1 MIRKHKNNFILIS
14 LFLCMLIFIFL
25 PINLSPPLLRY
36 ASIFS
41 ISDSNSNNNLSESNS
56 TEKRATLSYDKI
68 IGRDGLYHYRVLFW
82 VPKEVTKFI
91 PYADTGIITDVSSHG
106 PIEKWSVE
114 ETNITSSNE
123 KLVFIFVPK
132 TFVYLY
138 GKGFEKVIHL
148 KYM

>member
-1 MIRKHKNNFILIS
+1 MLIS
-14 LFLCMLIFIFL
+14 LFLCTLIFIFL
-25 PINLSPPLLRY
+25 PINLCPPLLRY

-41 ISDSNSNNNLSESNS
+41 ISDSSLNNSNSIKSNS

-91 PYADTGIITDVSSHG
+91 PYADTGVITDVSSHG

-114 ETNITSSNE
+114 ETNLTSDNE

-138 GKGFEKVIHL
+138 GNGFEKVIHL

>member
-14 LFLCMLIFIFL
+14 LFLCILIFIFL
-25 PINLSPPLLRY
+25 PIDFCPPLLRY

-41 ISDSNSNNNLSESNS
+41 ISNSSEGNSN
-56 TEKRATLSYDKI
+56 EKRATISYDKI

-91 PYADTGIITDVSSHG
+91 PYADTGVITDVSSHG
-106 PIEKWSVE
+106 SIENWSVE
-114 ETNITSSNE
+114 ETSITSSNE

-148 KYM
+148 KCM

>member
-1 MIRKHKNNFILIS
+1 MIKKHKNNFILIS
-14 LFLCMLIFIFL
+14 LFLCILIFIFL
-25 PINLSPPLLRY
+25 PINLCPPLLRY

-41 ISDSNSNNNLSESNS
+41 ISDSSSNNNLSESNS

-91 PYADTGIITDVSSHG
+91 PYADTGVITDVSSHG

-138 GKGFEKVIHL
+138 GKGFETVIHL

>member
-1 MIRKHKNNFILIS
+1 M
-14 LFLCMLIFIFL
+14 
-25 PINLSPPLLRY
+25 
-36 ASIFS
+36 
-41 ISDSNSNNNLSESNS
+41 
-56 TEKRATLSYDKI
+56 
-68 IGRDGLYHYRVLFW
+68 YHYRVLFW

-132 TFVYLY
+132 TFVYLLW
-138 GKGFEKVIHL
+138 KGIRKSYSLKIHVI
-148 KYM
+148 

>member
-14 LFLCMLIFIFL
+14 LFLCILIFIFL
-25 PINLSPPLLRY
+25 PIDFCPPLLRY

-41 ISDSNSNNNLSESNS
+41 ISNSNLNNNSSEGNS
-56 TEKRATLSYDKI
+56 TEKRATISYDKI
-68 IGRDGLYHYRVLFW
+68 IGRYGLYHYRVLFW

-91 PYADTGIITDVSSHG
+91 PYADTGVITDVSSHG
-106 PIEKWSVE
+106 PAEKWSVE

-148 KYM
+148 KCM